1 MPANGWWCS
10 TAADAAGARPMDRTR
25 PLLALAL
32 ALALLPGCA
41 GVLRSYDLAPSGL
54 ARTEEELRHALRS
67 GLADSSLVH
76 QLVAGERSPDDEL
89 LRALQ
94 GGITAYYAGRYAE
107 SGALLDV
114 AAALAETRVTKSV
127 SRSAL
132 ALVTNDGA
140 LPWEPSRTERLLI
153 PYYGSLAYLRQHDL
167 EGAAVEARRLAA
179 LLEEYEGDV
188 ARDEPRLHATLRYV
202 AGAIFEAYGDR
213 NDAAVSYRHAAGL
226 AGLDTVLARIPADSG
241 DVVVL
246 LDHGFVAHR
255 VEQSLNVVLVPD
267 ELHRLREGD
276 PDLRLA
282 FGNDVAGRVMTH
294 AGSSADRARA
304 PTYVPAPDHLLAAL
318 DTRRADRC
326 REPRPRG
333 RATGSGRVVPDST
346 RDVRPV
352 ATRVPAPASCD
363 DGDDDRA
370 PYLLRVAWPA
380 YRWTDP
386 APAGAR
392 VLRGGD
398 DAGTAVSYADVSGA
412 VVHDFERELPL
423 IIARTLVRGAA
434 KAALTR
440 SAEKKL
446 EEKHETLGRLVGILG
461 NVGNA
466 LLERADT
473 RSWHLLPGSIGVAR
487 LRLPVGEHALSVRL
501 DDGVELPVSPVRV
514 RSGRTVVVN
523 ARSW

>member
-1 MPANGWWCS
+1 M
-10 TAADAAGARPMDRTR
+10 RRTR
-25 PLLALAL
+25 RLLALAL

-41 GVLRSYDLAPSGL
+41 GVLRSYDIAPSGL
-54 ARTEEELRHALRS
+54 TRTEEELRRALRT
-67 GLADSSLVH
+67 GRADSALVQ
-76 QLVAGERSPDDEL
+76 QLLAGERSPGDEL

-94 GGITAYYAGRYAE
+94 GGITAYYAGRYQE

-114 AAALAETRVTKSV
+114 AAALSEERVTKSV

-132 ALVTNDGA
+132 ALITNDGA
-140 LPWEPSRTERLLI
+140 LPYEPSRTERLLI
-153 PYYGSLAYLRQHDL
+153 PYYGALAYLRQDDL

-179 LLEEYEGDV
+179 LLQEYEGDV
-188 ARDEPRLHATLRYV
+188 ADDEQRLHATLRYV

-226 AGLDTVLARIPADSG
+226 GPLDTALVRVPADSG

-255 VEQSLNVVLVPD
+255 VEQSLNIMLVPD
-267 ELHRLREGD
+267 ELHRLRDGE
-276 PDLRLA
+276 PHLRLA
-282 FGNDVAGRVMTH
+282 FGNELAGRVMTH
-294 AGSSADRARA
+294 AGTGVGRARRA
-304 PTYVPAPDHLLAAL
+304 TYVPAPDNLVAVLAA
-318 DTRRADRC
+318 DRAERC

-333 RATGSGRVVPDST
+333 RATGKGTTLPAGADST
-346 RDVRPV
+346 GAVQQV
-352 ATRVPAPASCD
+352 STRVPSAPTCD
-363 DGDDDRA
+363 DDDEDDS

-380 YRWTDP
+380 YRWTSA
-386 APAGAR
+386 APSGAL
-392 VLRGGD
+392 VLRSGGETG
-398 DAGTAVSYADVSGA
+398 AAVVYADVSEA
-412 VVHDFERELPL
+412 VAHDFERELPL
-423 IIARTLVRGAA
+423 IVARTLVRGAA
-434 KAALTR
+434 KAAITR

-461 NVGNA
+461 NVGNV

-487 LRLPVGEHALSVRL
+487 VRLPVGEQPVMVRL
-501 DDGVELPVSPVRV
+501 ADGRELPLGPVQV
-514 RSGRTVVVN
+514 RGGRTTVVN